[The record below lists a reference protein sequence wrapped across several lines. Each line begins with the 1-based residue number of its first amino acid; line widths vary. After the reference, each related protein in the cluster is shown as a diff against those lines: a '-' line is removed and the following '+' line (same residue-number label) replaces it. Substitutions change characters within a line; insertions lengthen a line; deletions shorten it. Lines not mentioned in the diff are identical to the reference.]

1 MYTAELYKRCCLT
14 VLIACL
20 VFLSVMWGQQTV
32 SDSFLR
38 CSNLHIQLASEG
50 FADVRAEADQ
60 ADSGAAVRLF
70 SASRTLV
77 GVAECKQVGYAAAWI
92 INIDIDDDDDN
103 GTVDHQRF
111 KCAPFTIPRARVTF
125 IDGGREA
132 TVTCCQETRLTVASS
147 FVPSQ
152 SIIVMCLRGGV
163 WDVAIGLIECKLED
177 LPVLERSTNRITD
190 PSIGS
195 KPSLDE
201 TVALFNKI
209 QMIDP
214 QYPESTK
221 LLTRLA
227 LQLTSKTVHNNIQL
241 STGFRDAIT
250 HATIVPPDSR
260 PNETFR
266 LGQPHFAVLIP
277 NSVLN
282 YVGNSPKMFLATLF
296 KVNTPPQPEIL
307 AIAASSVSPG
317 SANSV
322 FREYEDAV
330 HGLERITPRMVV
342 AMMDVGNTDDPSR
355 LDLRGLDPCA
365 PLISLFFPYS
375 DSGIWPRISGPG
387 APDPVCRSMDGL
399 TGYLRPNLL
408 FVNATAEGVWCASAN
423 LRARTL
429 YYDVAWNERIP
440 PSSVVE
446 VEDLRWPLS
455 ANVFACHSTG
465 PSIVVVLLFLAIIL
479 LGPRFLRN
487 SRRMRDEH
495 RTGQLTGIWLAYG
508 GSKLCRDNDYIL
520 VILKDMRNKN
530 QFKSIFNF
538 HWANEHSL
546 FGLCSR
552 TRPFTRFSARARITT
567 LFLFIITVVVATAF
581 CLTRWE
587 WPWWQV
593 VICGMLAGEVV
604 SGTVAFLFRNSRTFS
619 QHLLVQTYLQREG
632 EPDYPAEFDQRSSLP
647 QSVKSQSKSKRRE
660 LIGYLDMLGEGEL
673 SIEYQEELPPL
684 PDSDEAIVFEE
695 LDDLSSF
702 SQQRCS
708 PCFYRLFYEKLLG
721 VDFNEG
727 ISDPEKLIHS
737 FSSGVRIFAYMLTGF
752 LVVSLVLAALSL
764 SINIDRDSVGLSYYS
779 EMECT
784 TQDSY
789 TESYWWDSPY
799 SMWVATFLLSILSGL
814 FIFEPIVFALYTTI
828 VIRMF
833 QGEQVLTDGIFIR
846 APGR

>member
-32 SDSFLR
+32 SESFLR

-50 FADVRAEADQ
+50 FANVRAEAEQ
-60 ADSGAAVRLF
+60 ATSCATVRLF
-70 SASRTLV
+70 STSRTLV
-77 GVAECKQVGYAAAWI
+77 GVAECKQVGFAAAWI
-92 INIDIDDDDDN
+92 IKIDLDDDDDK
-103 GTVDHQRF
+103 GTVDHS
-111 KCAPFTIPRARVTF
+111 ARARHFHRRRARGHSDVLSEDPTY
-125 IDGGREA
+125 GGQLVR
-132 TVTCCQETRLTVASS
+132 S
-147 FVPSQ
+147 
-152 SIIVMCLRGGV
+152 
-163 WDVAIGLIECKLED
+163 
-177 LPVLERSTNRITD
+177 LPVDHRAVPAGRSVGR
-190 PSIGS
+190 GH
-195 KPSLDE
+195 
-201 TVALFNKI
+201 
-209 QMIDP
+209 
-214 QYPESTK
+214 
-221 LLTRLA
+221 R
-227 LQLTSKTVHNNIQL
+227 
-241 STGFRDAIT
+241 T
-250 HATIVPPDSR
+250 HRVQTARATIVPPDSR